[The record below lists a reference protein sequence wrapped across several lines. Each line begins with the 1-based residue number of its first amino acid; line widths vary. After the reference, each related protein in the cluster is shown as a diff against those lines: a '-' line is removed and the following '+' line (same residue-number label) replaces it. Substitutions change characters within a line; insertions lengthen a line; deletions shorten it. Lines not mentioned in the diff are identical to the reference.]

1 MIARG
6 RRHAIEKMS
15 KKFTPEEVEIF
26 SDLIVNAFPGSEAD
40 KIGDAV
46 RESVFKSVEEYTM
59 KNYYSIRDANRRDE
73 QRERDEANI
82 KHFMDTGFPNVSMV
96 HKAHAF
102 KLAEQVK
109 AINWSA
115 QERPRYFYSGLYN
128 RLKFI
133 VDPLA

>member
-15 KKFTPEEVEIF
+15 KKFTPEEAELFQDII
-26 SDLIVNAFPGSEAD
+26 DNAFPGSEVN
-40 KIGDAV
+40 KISDAV
-46 RESVFKSVEEYTM
+46 HESVFQSVEENTI
-59 KNYYSIRDANRRDE
+59 KRYSLIREAHKRDK
-73 QRERDEANI
+73 QRQRDEANI

-115 QERPRYFYSGLYN
+115 QDLPRYFYSGLYN

>member
-1 MIARG
+1 
-6 RRHAIEKMS
+6 MS

-26 SDLIVNAFPGSEAD
+26 QDLIDNAFPGSEAD

-46 RESVFKSVEEYTM
+46 HESVFKSVEEYTM

-73 QRERDEANI
+73 QRQRDETNI

-96 HKAHAF
+96 HKNQAF
-102 KLAEQVK
+102 TLAQQIK
-109 AINWSA
+109 KINWSA
-115 QERPRYFYSGLYN
+115 QERPRYFYSELYN
-128 RLKFI
+128 RLKYV